1 MSTEWRN
8 CSVPSTANGYSDPP
22 TPESRGGEPRAAHL
36 CAPVKK
42 ALPQSQ
48 HLLAGSLRD
57 SAFGRLA
64 FPLKMETVGVLWAE
78 WFNAGGPLGRASPQV
93 DGPSVWH
100 LPCSW
105 CSSSV

>member
-42 ALPQSQ
+42 ALPQTQ

-64 FPLKMETVGVLWAE
+64 FPRKMETVGILWAE
-78 WFNAGGPLGRASPQV
+78 
-93 DGPSVWH
+93 
-100 LPCSW
+100 
-105 CSSSV
+105 